1 MPIERTIE
9 EAAEVIRSGGI
20 VAYPTEAVWGLG
32 CDPFDEGAV
41 HRLLA
46 IKQRPV
52 EKGLIL
58 IAATLEQ
65 LKPLIDVA
73 AVPTDRL
80 TEVLSSW
87 PGPHTWVMPATAQ
100 APRWITGVHRGIA
113 VRVSEHPVVIGLCQA
128 YGGALVSTSA
138 NLSGKPAVSDRDA
151 LDPLLLPRIDAVV
164 AGHTGGLARPTVIR
178 DALTG
183 QSLRE

>member
-9 EAAEVIRSGGI
+9 EAAETIRSGGV

-65 LKPLIDVA
+65 LKPLIDVS
-73 AVPTDRL
+73 AVPTERL

-87 PGPHTWVMPATAQ
+87 PGPHTWTMPASAQ
-100 APRWITGVHRGIA
+100 APRWITGMHRGIA
-113 VRVSEHPVVIGLCQA
+113 VRVSQHPVVVGLCLA

-138 NLSGKPAVSDRDA
+138 NLSGQPAVSDQSA
-151 LDPLLLPRIDAVV
+151 LDPSLLARVDAVV
-164 AGHTGGLARPTVIR
+164 PGSTGGLDRPTAIR

-183 QSLRE
+183 QSLRD

>member
-9 EAAEVIRSGGI
+9 EAAEVIRSGGV

-151 LDPLLLPRIDAVV
+151 LDPLLLPRVDAVV

>member
-100 APRWITGVHRGIA
+100 APRWITGMHRGIA

-151 LDPLLLPRIDAVV
+151 LDPLLLPRVDAVV
-164 AGHTGGLARPTVIR
+164 AGHTGGLASPTVIR

>member
-1 MPIERTIE
+1 
-9 EAAEVIRSGGI
+9 
-20 VAYPTEAVWGLG
+20 
-32 CDPFDEGAV
+32 
-41 HRLLA
+41 
-46 IKQRPV
+46 
-52 EKGLIL
+52 
-58 IAATLEQ
+58 
-65 LKPLIDVA
+65 
-73 AVPTDRL
+73 
-80 TEVLSSW
+80 
-87 PGPHTWVMPATAQ
+87 
-100 APRWITGVHRGIA
+100 VHRGIA

-151 LDPLLLPRIDAVV
+151 LDPLLLPRVDAVV